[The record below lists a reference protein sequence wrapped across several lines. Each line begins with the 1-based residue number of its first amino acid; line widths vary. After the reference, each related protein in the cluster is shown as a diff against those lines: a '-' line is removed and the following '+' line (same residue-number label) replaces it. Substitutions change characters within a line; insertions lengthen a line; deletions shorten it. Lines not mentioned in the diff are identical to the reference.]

1 MNNER
6 HVEIDTLAKIE
17 LIKGRSYADMD
28 GLAKILVDNYHNRKT
43 DRVMSTLYEDS
54 VCPPNPIVDEVIDE
68 MKTDF
73 EAVTGE
79 KIVNTE

>member
-28 GLAKILVDNYHNRKT
+28 GLAKILVDNYPTYVLTAIPWELSDK
-43 DRVMSTLYEDS
+43 
-54 VCPPNPIVDEVIDE
+54 
-68 MKTDF
+68 
-73 EAVTGE
+73 
-79 KIVNTE
+79 